1 MKRCRGSRSHAE
13 ENCLQYAESEGGY
26 GKDTGD
32 AGSPAGGSGSSLK
45 RRGRLRHGAA
55 HDADRAQHQ
64 AMPCQE
70 TSGGGQMLPARARW
84 RAVADKQQQD
94 RAVAG
99 QHRDVADRAASQ
111 PGGLG
116 GWAVGGGLFWKE
128 DQWDHGWRL
137 GRCQSCAASSSPHAQ
152 AFEANRERGRGGGG
166 RMGSH
171 AETVRKRWRAA
182 GEGAGGGCGAVRCLP
197 ACLLACLLAAG
208 H

>member
-116 GWAVGGGLFWKE
+116 GVGS
-128 DQWDHGWRL
+128 GWRVVL
-137 GRCQSCAASSSPHAQ
+137 
-152 AFEANRERGRGGGG
+152 ERGS
-166 RMGSH
+166 MGS
-171 AETVRKRWRAA
+171 
-182 GEGAGGGCGAVRCLP
+182 
-197 ACLLACLLAAG
+197 
-208 H
+208 

>member
-1 MKRCRGSRSHAE
+1 MQRRIVYSTLSQRA
-13 ENCLQYAESEGGY
+13 
-26 GKDTGD
+26 DTGKI
-32 AGSPAGGSGSSLK
+32 PVTL
-45 RRGRLRHGAA
+45 
-55 HDADRAQHQ
+55 DR
-64 AMPCQE
+64 P
-70 TSGGGQMLPARARW
+70 
-84 RAVADKQQQD
+84 
-94 RAVAG
+94 
-99 QHRDVADRAASQ
+99 
-111 PGGLG
+111 PGGLAPRSSAGVDFGMVLHMMRIVRSTRRCHARRRAEAGRCCQRGQDGEQWQTSSSRTGQWQVSIETSQIGRRVSPGDWG